1 MPFGLYHLFNHF
13 TSNFFEFLVMPFRLM
28 NASTTFQ
35 APMNDMLDPYL
46 REFVLIFFDDI
57 LVYNSSWLEHLHHLH
72 LVFTKL

>member
-1 MPFGLYHLFNHF
+1 
-13 TSNFFEFLVMPFRLM
+13 M

-35 APMNDMLDPYL
+35 ALMNDMLDPYL